1 MFQAFKPVITF
12 ERPEKGKSQ
21 WKSRLVA
28 AILLIGTF
36 YMLYSNTPDVD
47 LIKEEARKAHESLLD
62 YLVIKI
68 VFLTCTKSRFNRSK
82 SYQQFVN

>member
-1 MFQAFKPVITF
+1 MFQAFMPVITF

-28 AILLIGTF
+28 GVLLVVTF
-36 YMLYSNTPDVD
+36 YMLYSHTPDVD

-62 YLVIKI
+62 YLVRGLGE
-68 VFLTCTKSRFNRSK
+68 VFTTVINK
-82 SYQQFVN
+82 